1 MDIPSF
7 KVEFI
12 PKIGMYNL
20 FSPKKE
26 YKEVDLCI
34 ISNKNKEFLEFL
46 IDESIGK
53 SFYIYASDVE
63 VTSQESIKIK
73 LIDYDIN
80 IDYKYYKYYNSNIS
94 IKELLLNNPIETDI
108 NLKYNRILE

>member
-46 IDESIGK
+46 INESIGK
-53 SFYIYASDVE
+53 SFLYICFGCRGYIARE
-63 VTSQESIKIK
+63 
-73 LIDYDIN
+73 
-80 IDYKYYKYYNSNIS
+80 YKN
-94 IKELLLNNPIETDI
+94 
-108 NLKYNRILE
+108 